1 MAGYVATARRGSP
14 ALGYVATARR
24 GTPALGYVATAQRG
38 VPALG
43 RHVAV
48 TPEALGYVAT
58 ARRGTPALGY
68 TAVTPEA
75 MTGTRRYVGGMGAE
89 PENAGFNQAIMW
101 GSVALLTLGVFWATT
116 RPGGGLAPNP
126 RRKPTRRYTR
136 GYGSRISKRRRRT
149 SRRGTKRR
157 ARSTR
162 RGRKRRTSRRGTKR
176 RARSTRRRRPTPR
189 RRYSR
194 RHGGYL
200 VRRPV
205 VNNKL
210 TASERRKIPKSQFV
224 FPERRAWPLDTKKR
238 AKAAISYLQMGRVKS
253 ASDFN
258 KIRNAIRKK
267 YPSVWEQY
275 GKGLTWDKAKK
286 AKRKRARS
294 KGRKTKKA
302 AN

>member
-1 MAGYVATARRGSP
+1 MAGN
-14 ALGYVATARR
+14 YVATARR
-24 GTPALGYVATAQRG
+24 GTPALGGPVATARRG

-43 RHVAV
+43 V
-48 TPEALGYVAT
+48 
-58 ARRGTPALGY
+58 
-68 TAVTPEA
+68 AVTPEA
-75 MTGTRRYVGGMGAE
+75 MTGTRRYIGGMGAE
-89 PENAGFNQAIMW
+89 PETSGVNTAIMW

-136 GYGSRISKRRRRT
+136 GRGSRISKRYRRTTRRGTRRRSRPKRT

-157 ARSTR
+157 ARTR
-162 RGRKRRTSRRGTKR
+162 RRTSRG
-176 RARSTRRRRPTPR
+176 TRRRTPR
-189 RRYSR
+189 RRYSH
-194 RHGGYL
+194 RHGGYII
-200 VRRPV
+200 RRPIIK
-205 VNNKL
+205 NKL
-210 TASERRKIPKSQFV
+210 TASERRKIPKSKFV

-238 AKAAISYLQMGRVKS
+238 ARAAISYLHMGRVKN

-267 YPSVWEQY
+267 YPGVWNEY
-275 GKGLTWDKAKK
+275 GKGLSWEKVKK

-294 KGRKTKKA
+294 KGYAAKKA

>member
-1 MAGYVATARRGSP
+1 MASNYIATARRGQPALGQAGPVASARRGVP
-14 ALGYVATARR
+14 ALGYVASA
-24 GTPALGYVATAQRG
+24 PRG

-43 RHVAV
+43 RNV
-48 TPEALGYVAT
+48 
-58 ARRGTPALGY
+58 
-68 TAVTPEA
+68 AVTPEA
-75 MTGTRRYVGGMGAE
+75 MTGTRRYIGGMGAE
-89 PENAGFNQAIMW
+89 AENAGVNKAIMW

-136 GYGSRISKRRRRT
+136 GRGGRISRRYGTTRRT

-162 RGRKRRTSRRGTKR
+162 RGGKRRTSRRGGKR
-176 RARSTRRRRPTPR
+176 RARSTRRPRRTPR

-200 VRRPV
+200 VRRPTV
-205 VNNKL
+205 RNKL
-210 TASERRKIPKSQFV
+210 TASERRKIPKSKFV

-238 AKAAISYLQMGRVKS
+238 ARAAISYLYMGRVKS

-267 YPSVWEQY
+267 YPSVWAQY
-275 GKGLTWDKAKK
+275 GKDLTWEK
-286 AKRKRARS
+286 AKRAKSKRARS
-294 KGRKTKKA
+294 RGRTTRKKA

>member
-1 MAGYVATARRGSP
+1 MAGNYVTS
-14 ALGYVATARR
+14 
-24 GTPALGYVATAQRG
+24 
-38 VPALG
+38 VPLG
-43 RHVAV
+43 R
-48 TPEALGYVAT
+48 
-58 ARRGTPALGY
+58 

-75 MTGTRRYVGGMGAE
+75 MTRTRRYIGGMGAE
-89 PENAGFNQAIMW
+89 RAESAGVNQAIMW

-136 GYGSRISKRRRRT
+136 GRGGRISRRYRTGRRT
-149 SRRGTKRR
+149 SRRGTRRR
-157 ARSTR
+157 AT
-162 RGRKRRTSRRGTKR
+162 KRRTSRRGTKR
-176 RARSTRRRRPTPR
+176 RARSRRRTSRRRKPT

-194 RHGGYL
+194 RHGGYI

-205 VNNKL
+205 VNNRL
-210 TASERRKIPKSQFV
+210 TAAERRRIPKSKFV

-238 AKAAISYLQMGRVKS
+238 ARAAVSYLHMGRVKS

-267 YPSVWEQY
+267 YPDVWERY
-275 GKGLTWDKAKK
+275 GKGLTWDKAKR
-286 AKRKRARS
+286 AKRKRGRS
-294 KGRKTKKA
+294 KGRTTRKA